1 MKIAVIHGQS
11 HKGVTYSVVHG
22 ILDRLSEKTELSLR
36 EFFLP
41 KDGPDF
47 CLGCNNCFLKG
58 EEYCP
63 SATKMQPIAD
73 AMDWADVIVLDSPNY
88 VLEMS
93 GGMKNL
99 MDHFA
104 YRWVTHRPS
113 GTMYKKVGVAVSS
126 SAGAPAG
133 HTVRSMARQLKWM
146 GCPFICLLPF
156 TCNAFSVADLSDKKR
171 AEMEIKTK
179 RTAKRILKLAANPRA
194 SLCAKLFFMIFR
206 KMQSAPAAAWNP
218 KDRDWWV
225 EQGWTKNVRPWK
237 I

>member
-11 HKGVTYSVVHG
+11 HKGVTYAVTHAV
-22 ILDRLSEKTELSLR
+22 LDRIAEHTEISLE

-41 KDGPDF
+41 KDGPGF
-47 CLGCNNCFLKG
+47 CVGCNGCFLKG
-58 EEYCP
+58 EEFCP
-63 SATKMQPIAD
+63 SAEKMRPIAEAID
-73 AMDWADVIVLDSPNY
+73 RADVIVLDSPNY

-113 GTMYKKVGVAVSS
+113 ASMYRKAGVAVSS

-146 GCPFICLLPF
+146 GCPTVRLLPF
-156 TCNAFSVADLSDKKR
+156 TCNAFGTADLSDKKR
-171 AEMEIKTK
+171 AEMERKTK
-179 RTAKRILKLAANPRA
+179 RMAKRILKSAAHPRA
-194 SLCAKLFFMIFR
+194 SLRAKLFFMLFR

-225 EQGWTKNVRPWK
+225 EQGWTKDVRPWK
-237 I
+237 T